1 MTKQEKDELFN
12 ELLAFLSKSSVSV
25 EDLPEANSLDDVNS
39 FPAYKKD
46 SKELV
51 TIPSSAL
58 KEASNKA
65 DAAAQSAL
73 SAAQS
78 CTIAGAN
85 ANSAVV
91 RVNQTLNSLPGQVE
105 TLVNNSTSA
114 QSNVNSR
121 IINFYTSRPSSNALE
136 LEMTVSENDYRTFEQ
151 LLEEEYDYADGYD
164 HRPIIFT
171 VLQNNG
177 VPKYRKIVYDNN
189 LRDSQNYIDY
199 DLSGLHERIDT
210 LDSRVPYD
218 AGIIELDLVS
228 QGETTSKQETL
239 LPSNKNYFKFI
250 EILEQ
255 RDNRT
260 VLCTIVPSKTQ
271 VGSPYTGFRFLC
283 SLHKD
288 GYDWSI
294 LTGKY
299 IDVGED
305 AINIYY
311 LCIKCYKPNLGVGDR
326 MSILKYP
333 IKQVTIRLTEGE
345 GDGHCTELQEIK
357 ATEIVEKMI

>member
-12 ELLAFLSKSSVSV
+12 ELLAFLSRSSVSV
-25 EDLPEANSLDDVNS
+25 EDLPEAGSLDDVNS

-73 SAAQS
+73 SASQQ
-78 CTIAGAN
+78 CMIAGAN
-85 ANSAVV
+85 ANSAVG
-91 RVNQTLNSLPGQVE
+91 RVKQTLNSLPGQVE

-136 LEMTVSENDYRTFEQ
+136 LEITVSENDYRTFEQ

-210 LDSRVPYD
+210 LDSRDKMVYGDAPFSMIGQKLSSATFSDDTDQIRTRWPQGWASFIVVPVYE
-218 AGIIELDLVS
+218 GELNGNVKSGLRVEYYS
-228 QGETTSKQETL
+228 G
-239 LPSNKNYFKFI
+239 
-250 EILEQ
+250 
-255 RDNRT
+255 DNT
-260 VLCTIVPSKTQ
+260 KHETIVDNTSYQSIYGQTDYLIIPKVKGATQ
-271 VGSPYTGFRFLC
+271 SDYLVIGRIDSAFKPVGVEIYEMTAPYRQIVDRV
-283 SLHKD
+283 S
-288 GYDWSI
+288 
-294 LTGKY
+294 
-299 IDVGED
+299 DVDYRIRE
-305 AINIYY
+305 
-311 LCIKCYKPNLGVGDR
+311 LE
-326 MSILKYP
+326 
-333 IKQVTIRLTEGE
+333 KQLN
-345 GDGHCTELQEIK
+345 
-357 ATEIVEKMI
+357 AT